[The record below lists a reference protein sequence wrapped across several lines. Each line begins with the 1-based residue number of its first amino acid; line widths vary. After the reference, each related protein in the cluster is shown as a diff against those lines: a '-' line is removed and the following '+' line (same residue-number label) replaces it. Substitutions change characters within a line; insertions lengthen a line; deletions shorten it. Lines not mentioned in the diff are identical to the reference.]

1 MGKPKL
7 TERQK
12 QALELCHH
20 DFAGLDQQ
28 EAAEIMGVSQAVVSE
43 LLTKAEKILPDFF
56 PILSKQ
62 EAMCHHH
69 LTVDGWS
76 PNDIATRLEISLNA
90 VYLTFRRC
98 KDKGLSFP
106 GPHGKILRYV
116 PEMDS
121 EVTEK
126 F

>member
-1 MGKPKL
+1 MEKPKL

-28 EAAEIMGVSQAVVSE
+28 EAAEIMGVSQAVVSK
-43 LLTKAEKILPDFF
+43 LLAKVKKVLPDFF

-76 PNDIATRLEISLNA
+76 PNDIATHLEISLNA
-90 VYLTFRRC
+90 VYLTFKRC
-98 KDKGLSFP
+98 KDKGLPFP
-106 GPHGKILRYV
+106 GPHGKVLRYD
-116 PEMDS
+116 ESMDN
-121 EVTEK
+121 EVIEK